1 MSALANLA
9 FPRVTQEAAND
20 PRGEV
25 GDEHLTEQQILDAL
39 YESREM
45 NFAVRRRWKAAAI
58 RLMGYFHR
66 GVFTPS
72 AIGNDGMVYEVP
84 PSLGVGARRIPIR

>member
-9 FPRVTQEAAND
+9 FPRVTGEAADD

-45 NFAVRRRWKAAAI
+45 NFVARRRWKAAAI
-58 RLMGYFHR
+58 RLMRYLHQGILR
-66 GVFTPS
+66 AS